1 MGQAGSC
8 TTDKVAFILSTI
20 EYICSLNEYLVFMTF
35 LADFRAWGH
44 LWYLTPFHNDV
55 LLVDGKQNRFYTESF
70 IARQP
75 GNSRKGTGSVISFM
89 VIITYTYTGFALSAG
104 LISITTDWGPDKLK
118 LNMMIQPNMKRQI
131 LEN

>member
-1 MGQAGSC
+1 M
-8 TTDKVAFILSTI
+8 I
-20 EYICSLNEYLVFMTF
+20 F

-55 LLVDGKQNRFYTESF
+55 LLVDGKQNRFYIKSF
-70 IARQP
+70 IAIQP
-75 GNSRKGTGSVISFM
+75 ETQERYWQCKQLYG
-89 VIITYTYTGFALSAG
+89 YYYLYAYTGFALSAG

-131 LEN
+131 LEI